1 MGLRFC
7 RWCRLQP
14 MAVTIS
20 RDLGSLAFLSPRSIC
35 AAWSGCRGWCGS
47 SPGEGSRDDEDGYSS
62 RRRSVSVA
70 IVVPHRGRAA
80 LELLRSER
88 HVQIMIEVVLERR
101 DPPEAPSHPLPE
113 ALDLRQRRTRNRDEA
128 HVAVIEVDGDAVEIV
143 ASHATSD
150 PSFFSARAA
159 SHAQQL
165 ANGRAEIRRRQTGRA
180 AGSLTGPAGSRP
192 AAHRAIATW

>member
-62 RRRSVSVA
+62 RRRSVFVA
-70 IVVPHRGRAA
+70 IVVPHPV
-80 LELLRSER
+80 LRRFRVFISPLGNQ
-88 HVQIMIEVVLERR
+88 VEVVIRGVHHVV
-101 DPPEAPSHPLPE
+101 PVPSEETHLKLHPILF
-113 ALDLRQRRTRNRDEA
+113 RKRS
-128 HVAVIEVDGDAVEIV
+128 IF
-143 ASHATSD
+143 ASG
-150 PSFFSARAA
+150 AR
-159 SHAQQL
+159 
-165 ANGRAEIRRRQTGRA
+165 E
-180 AGSLTGPAGSRP
+180 
-192 AAHRAIATW
+192 IATKLTSR

>member
-7 RWCRLQP
+7 RWCRLP

-62 RRRSVSVA
+62 RRRSVFRSDRGAAPSPAEIPVFISPLGNQVEVVIRGVHHVDPA
-70 IVVPHRGRAA
+70 RVRGVGVKNGAALVLVEHAGPLALRHAGIALRVIVRGRAA

-88 HVQIMIEVVLERR
+88 HVQIMIEVVSSEETHLKL
-101 DPPEAPSHPLPE
+101 HPILSG
-113 ALDLRQRRTRNRDEA
+113 N
-128 HVAVIEVDGDAVEIV
+128 
-143 ASHATSD
+143 
-150 PSFFSARAA
+150 AR
-159 SHAQQL
+159 S
-165 ANGRAEIRRRQTGRA
+165 
-180 AGSLTGPAGSRP
+180 S
-192 AAHRAIATW
+192 